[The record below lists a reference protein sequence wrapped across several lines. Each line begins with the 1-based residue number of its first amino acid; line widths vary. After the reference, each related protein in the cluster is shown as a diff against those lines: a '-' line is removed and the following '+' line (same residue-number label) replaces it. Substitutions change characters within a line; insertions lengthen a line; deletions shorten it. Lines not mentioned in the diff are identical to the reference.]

1 MLKINLS
8 IKNSYIPIDTIG
20 IDMGQ
25 SLTKIAYLDE
35 NSLNLLSISTQKGIP
50 EIKKFIESKKTSDS
64 NFNFTGG
71 RCFKLFKEY
80 SNEIQVNIFNEF
92 EAIIKGIEYLYLLE
106 KNKKLLSSLVV
117 TMGTGISIVLQR
129 EIFKHL
135 GGSSM
140 GGGFF
145 MGIIKLLFDLN
156 NFSEAI
162 SLAKKGNRYNVDLK
176 VSDIYDSEDIRVDN
190 LFREFTAA
198 SLGKIEYNFDKNT
211 INTEDFLNSLICA
224 IGENIGTIAT
234 LMAETYNIIKI
245 VFSGGFLKGNRPL
258 KRILSLLCNVKR
270 KKAIFLKN
278 SEFSAAIGAMLL

>member
-8 IKNSYIPIDTIG
+8 VKNSNIPLDTIG

-35 NSLNLLSISTQKGIP
+35 TGLNLLSLSTQNGIP
-50 EIKKFIESKKTSDS
+50 EIKEFIESKKASDS

-80 SNEIQVNIFNEF
+80 SKDLKVNIFNEF
-92 EAIIKGIEYLYLLE
+92 EATIKGIEYLYLLE
-106 KNKKLLSSLVV
+106 KKEKLLSSLVV
-117 TMGTGISIVLQR
+117 TLGTGTSIVLQK
-129 EIFKHL
+129 ELFKHL

-145 MGIIKLLFDLN
+145 MGTIKLLFDIN
-156 NFSEAI
+156 NFYEAI

-176 VSDIYDSEDIRVDN
+176 VSDIYDSEDNRVDT

-211 INTEDFLNSLICA
+211 INREDFLHSLICV

-234 LMAETYNIIKI
+234 ILAANYNVKNII
-245 VFSGGFLKGNRPL
+245 FSGGFLRDNKPL
-258 KRILSLLCNVKR
+258 KRILSLMCTVKR
-270 KKAIFLKN
+270 IKAIFLKN
-278 SEFSAAIGAMLL
+278 SEFSAAIGALFL

>member
-8 IKNSYIPIDTIG
+8 VKNNTIPSDTIG

-35 NSLNLLSISTQKGIP
+35 SGLNLLSLSTQKGIL
-50 EIKKFIESKKTSDS
+50 EIKEFIESRKTSDS

-71 RCFKLFKEY
+71 RCYRLFKEY
-80 SNEIQVNIFNEF
+80 SNDLKVNIFNEF
-92 EAIIKGIEYLYLLE
+92 AATIKGIEYLYLLE
-106 KNKKLLSSLVV
+106 KKKGLLSSLVV
-117 TMGTGISIVLQR
+117 TLGTGTSIVLK
-129 EIFKHL
+129 EELFKHL

-145 MGIIKLLFDLN
+145 MGIIKLFFDMN

-176 VSDIYDSEDIRVDN
+176 VSDIYDSEDNRVDK

-211 INTEDFLNSLICA
+211 INNGDFLNSLISL

-234 LMAETYNIIKI
+234 LMAANYSVSNII
-245 VFSGGFLKGNRPL
+245 FSGGFLRDNKPL
-258 KRILSLLCNVKR
+258 KRILSLMCTVKSI
-270 KKAIFLKN
+270 KAIFLKN